1 MMREI
6 EPLAPVDCEQLA
18 AAVGPASL
26 LAGMDVV
33 LFTDSLPPMPQ
44 QAACIT
50 AAASCQSTVG
60 SGQLVAALD
69 VRRCA

>member
-44 QAACIT
+44 QAASPRLGP
-50 AAASCQSTVG
+50 AS
-60 SGQLVAALD
+60 L
-69 VRRCA
+69 